1 MTFLPWKLTVLSF
14 LLAAAQRET
23 TRLEKVSSHLPLLAI
38 LLVSPC
44 RTLKGPGVGA
54 SLHPLS
60 QPPATFSG
68 PSSADL
74 CFELPDL
81 SALPLL
87 PTLQSSAASW
97 CFFLCIN
104 SLSPRWF
111 PVTPA
116 TNGHTLSGLKQCKI
130 GPSQGVQWLRFH
142 AFSAGGTGLILG
154 QRKEDIK
161 AVHCHPA

>member
-1 MTFLPWKLTVLSF
+1 MTFLAWKLTVHSF

-23 TRLEKVSSHLPLLAI
+23 TRLETVSSHLPLLAI

-44 RTLKGPGVGA
+44 RALKGPGVGA

-60 QPPATFSG
+60 QPPATLSG

-87 PTLQSSAASW
+87 ASTAELSCFLQLLSVTSV
-97 CFFLCIN
+97 FLFA
-104 SLSPRWF
+104 L
-111 PVTPA
+111 
-116 TNGHTLSGLKQCKI
+116 
-130 GPSQGVQWLRFH
+130 
-142 AFSAGGTGLILG
+142 LI
-154 QRKEDIK
+154 
-161 AVHCHPA
+161 P